1 VNENTFINTIYRV
14 VEHLIKIELSSRG
27 KKLVIYYFNQ
37 SNKPNTAG
45 RAREAVERYTQTEI
59 PTLDEIKKKNKLSEL
74 SELDHLILKME
85 YEAQNSRE

>member
-1 VNENTFINTIYRV
+1 MSENTFGNTIYRV

-37 SNKPNTAG
+37 SNKSKAAG
-45 RAREAVERYTQTEI
+45 KAREAIERYTQIEI
-59 PTLDEIKKKNKLSEL
+59 PTLDEIKKKNKPSEL

-85 YEAQNSRE
+85 YKAQNLRE